1 LLEFRFDFAVFGA
14 FADIIG
20 EEFFPGTN
28 ENLQLL
34 KSLSVFGAAFA
45 MRPFGKP
52 FFGEHD
58 LKISNPIVV
67 RGRRGG
73 DGVDRRSV
81 GP

>member
-1 LLEFRFDFAVFGA
+1 MFQAKCLCHLLEFRFDFAVFGA

-20 EEFFPGTN
+20 EEFFPSTN

-52 FFGEHD
+52 FFGEYD
-58 LKISNPIVV
+58 LKC
-67 RGRRGG
+67 RT
-73 DGVDRRSV
+73 DF
-81 GP
+81 